1 MIFRVKKNI
10 FMTMMLILLAFL
22 LIISCESS
30 KEVIKSNEIISKSST
45 PKEKRTHNTLLNKKK
60 IATNFASKNAG
71 VVINK
76 NTNDSLA
83 LVIYSNYLLNYE
95 KTKGLDY
102 LCEYYSKYSKKSKNS
117 TLSDSIIIILADENY
132 RIKRLD
138 ESLEFYRKLI
148 NRNEKFKKK
157 YNLKLFSIITEKEK
171 AIEIYN
177 SGLEFFNNQEFN
189 KALSKFKASL
199 KKQSDLKRANF
210 RKHVTTGL
218 MYLSKKDKKLVKVAI
233 EKFEKAI
240 LISPEIGET
249 YYYNAVAHLKKN
261 SPDIARARSFFI
273 KALDSELTEKM
284 KITIAAKF
292 EEFKVRFESKRKR

>member
-1 MIFRVKKNI
+1 MMFRIKKNI
-10 FMTMMLILLAFL
+10 FMTMMLILLIIL
-22 LIISCESS
+22 LVVSCESN
-30 KEVIKSNEIISKSST
+30 KEIVKRNETISKSST
-45 PKEKRTHNTLLNKKK
+45 PKEKRSYNTLLNKKK
-60 IATNFASKNAG
+60 IAANFASNDG
-71 VVINK
+71 VINNK
-76 NTNDSLA
+76 STNDSLA
-83 LVIYSNYLLNYE
+83 LVIYHNYSLNYE
-95 KTKGLDY
+95 KIKGLDY
-102 LCEYYSKYSKKSKNS
+102 LCEYYLKYFNKSKNS

-177 SGLEFFNNQEFN
+177 LGLEFFNNQEFS

-199 KKQSDLKRANF
+199 KRQSDLKRANF

-218 MYLSKKDKKLVKVAI
+218 IYLSKKDKKLVKVAI
-233 EKFEKAI
+233 ENFEKAI
-240 LISPEIGET
+240 SISPEIGET
-249 YYYNAVAHLKKN
+249 YYYNAVAHLKKI
-261 SPDIARARSFFI
+261 SPDIARARSLFI

-292 EEFKVRFESKRKR
+292 EEFKVKFENKRKK